1 MNAAR
6 SSNNDGERIAGLEAK
21 FDGYEKYS
29 HERWHDLSNDLQPLV
44 GLPLQLAR
52 DIAKLE
58 GKLEAKLDGR
68 LVAIENRLTS
78 IESQRQQI
86 TGAKQLLIWLVQ
98 TILAAGAVLVAFRS
112 GIR

>member
-1 MNAAR
+1 MAPAGGAPI
-6 SSNNDGERIAGLEAK
+6 GERISSLESK

-68 LVAIENRLTS
+68 LVAIENRLTA
-78 IESQRQQI
+78 IEGQRQQF
-86 TGAKQLLIWLVQ
+86 TGARQFLVWLVQ
-98 TILAAGAVLVAFRS
+98 TVLAAATVLVAFRS